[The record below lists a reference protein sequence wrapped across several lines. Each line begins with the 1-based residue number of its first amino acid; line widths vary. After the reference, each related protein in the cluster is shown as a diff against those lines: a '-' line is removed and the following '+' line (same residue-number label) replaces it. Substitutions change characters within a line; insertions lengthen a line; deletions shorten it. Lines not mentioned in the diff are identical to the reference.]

1 MERRQFL
8 GTYWDAYNKVANN
21 YARHIINYRNVL
33 WRMLT
38 SFLLSV
44 RGILYYSIDQRSVL

>member
-8 GTYWDAYNKVANN
+8 RTYWDAYNKVANN
-21 YARHIINYRNVL
+21 CARHIINYRNVL